1 LRLYA
6 SPAMARRDLHLLLGL
21 TALTLILVLV
31 QAATGAEVL
40 LASPALVLAL
50 PLLAGRYVG
59 ERGIARLA
67 SRLVVRARRAVRA
80 LSARLSRRAPRVLLP
95 RGGRLLAASLAE
107 RGPPA
112 PRAAR

>member
-1 LRLYA
+1 
-6 SPAMARRDLHLLLGL
+6 MARRDLHLLLGL
-21 TALTLILVLV
+21 TALTLVLVVV

-40 LASPALVLAL
+40 LASPALALAL

-59 ERGIARLA
+59 ERSIARLA
-67 SRLVVRARRAVRA
+67 ARFVAPPRRAVRA
-80 LSARLSRRAPRVLLP
+80 LSARLPRAPRALLP

-112 PRAAR
+112 LRAARQSP

>member
-1 LRLYA
+1 
-6 SPAMARRDLHLLLGL
+6 MARRDLHLLLGL
-21 TALTLILVLV
+21 AALTLLLVLV
-31 QAATGAEVL
+31 QASTGADVL

-59 ERGIARLA
+59 ERRIARLA
-67 SRLVVRARRAVRA
+67 ARLVAPARRAVRA
-80 LSARLSRRAPRVLLP
+80 LSARLPRAPRALLP

-112 PRAAR
+112 PAAAR

>member
-1 LRLYA
+1 
-6 SPAMARRDLHLLLGL
+6 MARRDLHLLLGL
-21 TALTLILVLV
+21 TALTLVLVIV

-59 ERGIARLA
+59 ERTIVRLA
-67 SRLVVRARRAVRA
+67 SRVVVRARRAVRA
-80 LSARLSRRAPRVLLP
+80 LSARLPRAPRALLP

-112 PRAAR
+112 LRAARQSR

>member
-1 LRLYA
+1 
-6 SPAMARRDLHLLLGL
+6 MARRDLHLLLGL
-21 TALTLILVLV
+21 TAVTFVLVLV

-67 SRLVVRARRAVRA
+67 SRLVVRARRAARA
-80 LSARLSRRAPRVLLP
+80 LSARLPRAPRVVLP

-112 PRAAR
+112 LRVAR

>member
-1 LRLYA
+1 
-6 SPAMARRDLHLLLGL
+6 MAHRDLHLLLGL
-21 TALTLILVLV
+21 TALTFVLVLV

-59 ERGIARLA
+59 ERSIARLA
-67 SRLVVRARRAVRA
+67 SRLVVRARRSARA
-80 LSARLSRRAPRVLLP
+80 LSARLPRAPRVVLP
-95 RGGRLLAASLAE
+95 HGRRLLAASLAE

-112 PRAAR
+112 LRVAR